1 MKINRLAMLVLSVAA
16 ALAVGLQSAA
26 AQGNPQISGKVTDAD
41 DNSPLIGVN
50 VVISGTRTGVVT
62 DINGNYTIAAPNGA
76 SLEFSCLGYETLTV
90 PVGKRSKID
99 VQLSL
104 SSNLLEEL
112 VVVGYGVQKKSDV
125 AGSVTSIKAE
135 DVISYPA
142 TNISEMLRG
151 RSAGVQVTSS
161 SGSPG
166 SSSSIQIRGVRSL
179 TAGNSPLYVIDGVPS
194 NATEFNM
201 INPNDVE
208 SVEILKDAAA
218 QAIYGA
224 RAANGVVMVVTKR
237 GLSGKTEVT
246 FDSSVSIQTL
256 WRNFDFYEP
265 EEWAE
270 LRRQAVATDMGYNTA
285 EQIASLSQSLVFQ
298 DVEMM
303 KNYQDG
309 VWTDWEDLM
318 LKPAVM
324 QKYSLGFRGGNDRIK
339 ASGAIA
345 YMNQDGMVQ
354 GSGYE
359 RGNVRLNLDYQ
370 AYKWLSLGM
379 NISAGKTSRQSAYGN
394 FNEFITRPPYGT
406 AYNEDGSIREYIN
419 SSLDTNPLYNA
430 QQYKDETKA
439 DTFRINAFAEVKPF
453 KGFSYKLNATQ
464 YARFSESGSY
474 KTSKFTGGGAGG
486 EISNGRTYNWVIE
499 NIINYAVPFRNDDHS
514 LNFTLVQAWDKDY
527 ATSLSGSAS
536 DVPVDDF
543 WYNLIGDGTPA
554 SIGRSVSESVLIS
567 YLGRVQYNW
576 KGRYIMNAAVRFDG
590 SSRFGANHKWGVFP
604 SVALA
609 WRITEEPFMQS
620 AKRYVS
626 NLKLRTSW
634 GQVGN
639 QSGIGNYTTLG
650 NTTSYAMQFGDE
662 FVMGYLPGNSLPN
675 KNLKWETTTSTNI
688 GVDFGLFNNRINGT
702 VEGYFTRTSD
712 LLVSRQI
719 ESVLGYTS
727 MLDNLGET
735 RTKGL
740 ELTLDT
746 DIFRK
751 KDFVWNVGLNFSL
764 YRNKIVKIDDK
775 VDENGNPVDDVSNK
789 WFIGQ
794 PINVYYDYKAAGI
807 YQTEDF
813 SYDPATDTYTLLPTV
828 DSDGDGVADTVVE
841 PDVKVVPGS
850 VKLVDRNGDNKI
862 NSDDRYVINRDPDFI
877 TSITTSLQYKGFD
890 FFMDWYMVN
899 GGVRL
904 NQYLYSSSQGG
915 SLQGKLNGIKVNYW
929 TPSNPSNEFPRPS
942 FNSNTTHQNALC
954 YQDASYV
961 RLRTL
966 TLGYTLP
973 KSVLGAMKMSN
984 LRIAFTATN
993 LLTFTD
999 YLSYSPE
1006 YSAGGYPEARQYVFS
1021 LSLKF

>member
-1 MKINRLAMLVLSVAA
+1 MNTKRLAMLVLSVAA
-16 ALAVGLQSAA
+16 VLAIGLQNAA
-26 AQGNPQISGKVTDAD
+26 AQNSQISGKVTDAD

-62 DINGNYTIAAPNGA
+62 DINGNYMISAPQGA

-90 PVGKRSKID
+90 PTGKHGKID
-99 VQLSL
+99 VSLQL
-104 SSNLLEEL
+104 SSNLLDEL

-135 DVISYPA
+135 DVIAFPA
-142 TNISEMLRG
+142 ATISEMLRG

-161 SGSPG
+161 SGAPG
-166 SSSSIQIRGVRSL
+166 SSSNIQIRGVRSL

-194 NATEFNM
+194 NSTEFNM
-201 INPNDVE
+201 INPNDVA

-224 RAANGVVMVVTKR
+224 RAANGVVMVMTKR
-237 GLSGKTEVT
+237 GLSGKTEIN

-256 WRNFDFYEP
+256 WRNFDFYAP

-270 LRRQAVATDMGYNTA
+270 LRRQAVATDMGYNTP
-285 EQIASLSQSLVFQ
+285 ELIESIPQSMVFQ

-303 KNYQDG
+303 KNYQNG
-309 VWTDWEDLM
+309 VWTDWEGLM
-318 LKPAVM
+318 IKPAVM

-345 YMNQDGMVQ
+345 YMKQDGMVQ
-354 GSGYE
+354 NSGYE
-359 RGNVRLNLDYQ
+359 RGNIRLNLDYQ

-379 NISAGKTSRQSAYGN
+379 NISAGKTSRQSAYGS
-394 FNEFITRPPYGT
+394 FNEFITRPPYGA
-406 AYNEDGSIREYIN
+406 AYDEDGSIREYIN

-430 QQYKDETKA
+430 GQYKDETKA

-453 KGFSYKLNATQ
+453 KGFSWKLNATQ
-464 YARFSESGSY
+464 YARFSENGSY
-474 KTSKFTGGGAGG
+474 KTSKYTGGGAGG
-486 EISNGRTYNWVIE
+486 KISNGRTYNWVIE
-499 NIINYAVPFRNDDHS
+499 NIVNYAVPFRNDDHS

-527 ATSLSGSAS
+527 STSLSGTAS
-536 DVPVDDF
+536 NVPVDDF
-543 WYNLIGDGTPA
+543 WYNMIGDGTPV
-554 SIGRSVSESVLIS
+554 SIGRSVSESVLTS
-567 YLGRVQYNW
+567 YLGRAQYNW

-590 SSRFGANHKWGVFP
+590 SSRFGANNKWGVFP

-650 NTTSYAMQFGDE
+650 TTNSYPMQFGDE

-675 KNLKWETTTSTNI
+675 KNLKWETTSSANV
-688 GVDFGLFNNRINGT
+688 GVDFGLFKNRINGT
-702 VEGYFTRTSD
+702 IEGYYTRTTD

-764 YRNKIVKIDDK
+764 YRNRIVKIDDK
-775 VDENGNPVDDVSNK
+775 TDENGNPVDDVANG

-794 PINVYYDYKAAGI
+794 PINVYYQYKAAGI

-828 DSDGDGVADTVVE
+828 DTTGDGIADTVVE
-841 PDVKVVPGS
+841 PDVKVAPGS
-850 VKLVDRNGDNKI
+850 VKLVDKNGDNKI
-862 NSDDRYVINRDPDFI
+862 NADDRFILKRDPDFI
-877 TSITTSLQYKGFD
+877 TSINTSLQFKGFD
-890 FFMDWYMVN
+890 FYMDWYMVS
-899 GGVRL
+899 GGVKL
-904 NQYLYSSSQGG
+904 NQYLYSANQGG

-942 FNSNTTHQNALC
+942 FNSNAAHQNTLC

-973 KSVLGAMKMSN
+973 KKALSALGVSN
-984 LRIAFTATN
+984 LRLAFTATN

-1006 YSAGGYPEARQYVFS
+1006 YSAGGYPEPRQYVFS

>member
-1 MKINRLAMLVLSVAA
+1 MLMLSAVAVLAI
-16 ALAVGLQSAA
+16 GFQNAA
-26 AQGNPQISGKVTDAD
+26 AQNPQISGKVTDAD
-41 DNSPLIGVN
+41 DSSPLIGVS
-50 VVISGTRTGVVT
+50 VIISGTRTGVTT
-62 DINGNYTIAAPNGA
+62 DINGNYAIVAPQGA
-76 SLEFSCLGYETLTV
+76 SLEFSCLGYETVTV
-90 PVGKRSKID
+90 PVGRKSKID
-99 VQLSL
+99 IALNL

-125 AGSVTSIKAE
+125 AGSVSSIKAD
-135 DVISYPA
+135 DVIAYPA

-224 RAANGVVMVVTKR
+224 RAANGVVMVMTKR
-237 GLSGKTEVT
+237 GISGKTEIN

-256 WRNFDFYEP
+256 WRNFDFYAP
-265 EEWAE
+265 EEWVE
-270 LRRQAVATDMGYNTA
+270 LRRQAVATDMGYNTP
-285 EQIASLSQSLVFQ
+285 ELIASIPQSMVFQ
-298 DVEMM
+298 DAEMM
-303 KNYQDG
+303 KNYQEA

-318 LKPAVM
+318 FKPAVM

-345 YMNQDGMVQ
+345 YMKQDGMVQ
-354 GSGYE
+354 NTGYE
-359 RGNVRLNLDYQ
+359 RGNIRLNLDYQ
-370 AYKWLSLGM
+370 AYKWLLLGM

-406 AYNEDGSIREYIN
+406 AYNEDGTIREFIN
-419 SSLDTNPLYNA
+419 SSLDGNPLYNA
-430 QQYKDETKA
+430 SQYKSDTKA
-439 DTFRINAFAEVKPF
+439 DIFRVNAFAEVKPF
-453 KGFSYKLNATQ
+453 RGFSWKLNTTQ
-464 YARFSESGSY
+464 YARFGESGSY

-486 EISNGRTYNWVIE
+486 EIIDSRTYNWVIE
-499 NIINYAVPFRNDDHS
+499 NIVNYTVPFSNDDHS

-527 ATSLSGSAS
+527 ATSISGSAS
-536 DVPVDDF
+536 GVPVDDF
-543 WYNLIGDGTPA
+543 WYDMIGDGTPV
-554 SIGRSVSESVLIS
+554 SIGRTVSESVLIS

-590 SSRFGANHKWGVFP
+590 SSKFGANHKWGVFP

-609 WRITEEPFMQS
+609 WRITEEPFMQQ
-620 AKRYVS
+620 AKKYVS

-650 NTTSYAMQFGDE
+650 TTASYAMQFGDE
-662 FVMGYLPGNSLPN
+662 FIMGYLPGNSLPN
-675 KNLKWETTTSTNI
+675 KNLKWETTSSTNV

-702 VEGYFTRTSD
+702 VEGYYTRTTD

-735 RTKGL
+735 RTKGM

-751 KDFVWNVGLNFSL
+751 KDFVWNVGLNFSF
-764 YRNKIVKIDDK
+764 YRNRIVRIDDK
-775 VDENGNPVDDVSNK
+775 VDENGNPVDDVANN

-794 PINVYYDYKAAGI
+794 PINVYYQYKAAGI

-828 DSDGDGVADTVVE
+828 DSDGDGIADTVVE
-841 PDVKVVPGS
+841 PDVVVAPGS
-850 VKLVDRNGDNKI
+850 VKLVDKNGDNKI
-862 NSDDRYVINRDPDFI
+862 NSDDRFILKRDPDFI
-877 TSITTSLQYKGFD
+877 TSVNTSLKYKGFD
-890 FFMDWYMVN
+890 FFMDWYMVS

-904 NQYLYSSSQGG
+904 NQYLYSANQGG

-942 FNSNTTHQNALC
+942 FNSNASHQNTLC

-973 KSVLGAMKMSN
+973 KKALNAVGVSN
-984 LRIAFTATN
+984 LRLAVTATN

-999 YLSYSPE
+999 FLSYSPE
-1006 YSAGGYPEARQYVFS
+1006 YSAGGYPESRQFVFS
-1021 LSLKF
+1021 LSVKF

>member
-1 MKINRLAMLVLSVAA
+1 MLVLSVAA
-16 ALAVGLQSAA
+16 ALAIGQQNSV
-26 AQGNPQISGKVTDAD
+26 AQNSQISGKVTDAE
-41 DNSPLIGVN
+41 DNTPLAGVN
-50 VVISGTRTGVVT
+50 VVVSGTRTGVVT
-62 DINGNYTIAAPNGA
+62 DINGNYMISAPQGV

-90 PVGKRSKID
+90 PTGKRDKID
-99 VQLSL
+99 VSL
-104 SSNLLEEL
+104 RISSNLLDEL

-135 DVISYPA
+135 DVIAFPA
-142 TNISEMLRG
+142 SNISEMLRG
-151 RSAGVQVTSS
+151 RSAGVQVTST

-194 NATEFNM
+194 NSTEFNM

-224 RAANGVVMVVTKR
+224 RAANGVVMVMTKR
-237 GLSGKTEVT
+237 GLSGKTEIS

-256 WRNFDFYEP
+256 WRNFDFYDP

-270 LRRQAVATDMGYNTA
+270 LRRQAVATDMGYNTP
-285 EQIASLSQSLVFQ
+285 EQIESIPQSVVFQ
-298 DVEMM
+298 DAEMM
-303 KNYQDG
+303 KNYQNG

-318 LKPAVM
+318 IKPAVT
-324 QKYSLGFRGGNDRIK
+324 QNYSLGFRGGNDKIK

-345 YMNQDGMVQ
+345 YMKQDGMVMN
-354 GSGYE
+354 SGYE
-359 RGNVRLNLDYQ
+359 RGNIRLNLDYQ

-379 NISAGKTSRQSAYGN
+379 NTSAGKTSRQSPYGN

-406 AYNEDGSIREYIN
+406 AYNEDGSLREYIN

-430 QQYKDETKA
+430 SQYKDDTKA

-464 YARFSESGSY
+464 YARFSEKGSY

-486 EISNGRTYNWVIE
+486 EISNDRTYNWVIE
-499 NIINYAVPFRNDDHS
+499 NIINYAVPFRTDDHS
-514 LNFTLVQAWDKDY
+514 LNFTFVQAWDKDY
-527 ATSLSGSAS
+527 YTSLSGAAS
-536 DVPVDDF
+536 NVPVDDF
-543 WYNLIGDGTPA
+543 WYNMIGDGTPV
-554 SIGRSVSESVLIS
+554 SIGRTVSESVLIS
-567 YLGRVQYNW
+567 YLGRAQYNW
-576 KGRYIMNAAVRFDG
+576 KGRYILNAAVRFDG

-604 SVALA
+604 SVAFA

-650 NTTSYAMQFGDE
+650 TTNSYAMQFGDE

-675 KNLKWETTTSTNI
+675 RNLKWETTTSANV
-688 GVDFGLFNNRINGT
+688 GVDFGLFDNRVNGT
-702 VEGYFTRTSD
+702 VEGYYTRTTD

-751 KDFVWNVGLNFSL
+751 KDFMWNVGLNFSL
-764 YRNKIVKIDDK
+764 YRNRIVKIDGK
-775 VDENGNPVDDVSNK
+775 TDEDGNPVDDVANG

-794 PINVYYDYKAAGI
+794 PINVYYQHKAEGI
-807 YQTEDF
+807 YQNEDF

-828 DSDGDGVADTVVE
+828 DADGDGIADTVVE
-841 PDVKVVPGS
+841 PDVKVTPGS
-850 VKLVDRNGDNKI
+850 VKLVDKNGDNKI
-862 NSDDRYVINRDPDFI
+862 NSDDRFILKRDPDFI
-877 TSITTSLQYKGFD
+877 TSINTSLQFKGFD
-890 FFMDWYMVN
+890 FYMDWYMVS

-904 NQYLYSSSQGG
+904 NQYLYSSNQGG
-915 SLQGKLNGIKVNYW
+915 SLQGKLNGIKVDYW

-942 FNSNTTHQNALC
+942 LNSNAAHQNALC

-973 KSVLGAMKMSN
+973 KKALNALGVSN
-984 LRIAFTATN
+984 LRLAFTATN

-1006 YSAGGYPEARQYVFS
+1006 YSAGGYPEPRQYVFS